1 MNFVTIAPF
10 IIGVSLSVLGL
21 GLFIFLLAYRR
32 R

>member
-21 GLFIFLLAYRR
+21 FIFLLAYRR